1 MDLITGL
8 PQIGKHNTIL
18 MIVNHGCSHTA
29 IFLLVLDTI
38 TGTGIA
44 QLYMDYIY
52 HWFGLPAKVIS
63 DWDPYF
69 TSHFGQ
75 ELTKM
80 LDIRQNL
87 STVFHPQTDGL
98 SEQKNQ
104 WIEQYLHTVTGG
116 QPMDWNKWLSIT
128 TAVHN
133 NHTNS
138 TIRMSPNQVLIG
150 CKTRLLPDL
159 IIQSQNLA
167 VEEQVTTIRE
177 QREWAI
183 QALNQAVNALPPP
196 QSWYKLGEQVRLKA
210 QNLKTQ
216 YQSSKLAPKHH
227 GPFQIIKEVSPVAYQ

>member
-1 MDLITGL
+1 
-8 PQIGKHNTIL
+8 
-18 MIVNHGCSHTA
+18 
-29 IFLLVLDTI
+29 
-38 TGTGIA
+38 
-44 QLYMDYIY
+44 
-52 HWFGLPAKVIS
+52 
-63 DWDPYF
+63 
-69 TSHFGQ
+69 
-75 ELTKM
+75 M

-177 QREWAI
+177 QRE
-183 QALNQAVNALPPP
+183 
-196 QSWYKLGEQVRLKA
+196 
-210 QNLKTQ
+210 
-216 YQSSKLAPKHH
+216 
-227 GPFQIIKEVSPVAYQ
+227 